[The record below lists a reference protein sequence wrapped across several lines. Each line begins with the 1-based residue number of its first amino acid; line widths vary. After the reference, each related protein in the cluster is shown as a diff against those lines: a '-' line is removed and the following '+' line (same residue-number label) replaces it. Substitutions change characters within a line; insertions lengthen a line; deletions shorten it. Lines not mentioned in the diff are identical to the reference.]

1 MPSSKRVT
9 GNFNFWTGA
18 SENWQYFDSTSNS
31 LVTVRRGNKDTVFQ
45 SANLVV
51 YGNIVGLGG
60 NIYANITGNIVLGNG
75 INYGILYKAP
85 GGNAAVSNEFTID
98 EANNAVAMTGNI
110 TVSGAGKGNLIA
122 NNVSSNRVTATFAS
136 ITSANIGTA
145 NIATNGNITA
155 GNIRA
160 VSYLNLAGG
169 NVLYGNANVAV
180 YLPTYT
186 GNLVSLTGN
195 VTTTANVQGAYILGN
210 GAFITGLSSSY
221 SNANVANYLPTY
233 SGNLSNL
240 TGNVT
245 TTANV
250 SANYLL
256 GNITQATGYSTYGN
270 ANVDAYLPTYTGNLS
285 PGNVTVS
292 GNLETANANISGLG
306 IFSSVSNLRIPGG
319 NVGQAMISNG
329 AGGVSFQDV
338 SATPGNASGSF
349 QYNSNGTALYGLDDF
364 IYNDSGIGNIQPRLQ
379 LTNLNFTI
387 DKANSNANVQLT
399 VIGNLAV
406 NESPFDANTG
416 YILIGG
422 IDRLAPEDL
431 TGNTYDGQFIIV
443 DGETLNYANGYTNAE
458 AVAYAASGWAGNI
471 IPNANA
477 VYSLGNVTNQWAN
490 LWVSNNTI
498 YLGNVPLAVT
508 AANVLTVNSQP
519 VLSANTTSNIVTTGN
534 VAAGNISVTGIV
546 AFADTTVQNTA
557 WTGVANTYIALGTG
571 AGGATQS
578 QTAVAIGVNAGNVA
592 QDYYT
597 VAIGIGAGQNTQLAG
612 AIAIGAEA
620 GGNSQGTNSIAIGF
634 RAGRAN
640 QANNSIVLNGTGANL
655 NNTTANSFVIAPIRN
670 TTGNAGILQYNDGTK
685 EVSYSTSIASN
696 VTVNGTGGISIP
708 NNPAFRVYGTLGNN
722 IAASTTVTSTQ
733 GAVIDYNKGSYYNN
747 TTGLFTAPIAGI
759 YQAAGTVRV
768 GNTAGL
774 NQAAILKNN
783 TPSGA
788 NIIAFWEVTGNT
800 TVGHMAVSGFA
811 NLGVGDTLSLKCIAG
826 NINFDSN
833 DSWGV
838 TFLG

>member
-110 TVSGAGKGNLIA
+110 TVSGAGKGNVIA
-122 NNVSSNRVTATFAS
+122 NNISSNRVTATFAN

-160 VSYLNLAGG
+160 VSYLNLTGG
-169 NVLYGNANVAV
+169 NVLYGNANVASYLPS

-195 VTTTANVQGAYILGN
+195 VTTTANISAAYILGN
-210 GAFITGLSSSY
+210 GAFITGLSSAY

-233 SGNLSNL
+233 SGNLDSL
-240 TGNVT
+240 AGNVT
-245 TTANV
+245 TTANISAGYV
-250 SANYLL
+250 LGNGAFLSGIVTSSYSNANVANYLV
-256 GNITQATGYSTYGN
+256 S
-270 ANVDAYLPTYTGNLS
+270 YTGNIS
-285 PGNVTVS
+285 AGNVSIS
-292 GNLETANANISGLG
+292 GALETATANFTGLAV
-306 IFSSVSNLRIPGG
+306 FSSVANLRIPGG

-338 SATPGNASGSF
+338 SATPGNAPGSF
-349 QYNSNGTALYGLDDF
+349 QYNANGSALYGLNDF
-364 IYNDSGIGNIQPRLQ
+364 IYYTASNVPRVQ

-431 TGNTYDGQFIIV
+431 TGNTYDGQFVIV
-443 DGETLNYANGYTNAE
+443 DGETLNYANGYSNAD
-458 AVAYAASGWAGNI
+458 VANYLPTYTGNISAGNI
-471 IPNANA
+471 TTTSNVRAANFIVENSIVA
-477 VYSLGNVTNQWAN
+477 TSASPAATLSGFRSISTSGTANGNITA
-490 LWVSNNTI
+490 S
-498 YLGNVPLAVT
+498 GNIVA
-508 AANVLTVNSQP
+508 AANVFG
-519 VLSANTTSNIVTTGN
+519 LSGIFTSNISG
-534 VAAGNISVTGIV
+534 GNIAVTDRITFGD
-546 AFADTTVQNTA
+546 ATYQNTA

-597 VAIGIGAGQNTQLAG
+597 VAIGIGAARDSQLAG

-655 NNTTANSFVIAPIRN
+655 NNTTANSFVVAPIRN
-670 TTGNAGILQYNDGTK
+670 TSGNAGILQYNNSTK
-685 EVSYSTSIASN
+685 EVTYST
-696 VTVNGTGGISIP
+696 TVNGNIQV
-708 NNPAFRVYGTLGNN
+708 NQLG
-722 IAASTTVTSTQ
+722 V
-733 GAVIDYNKGSYYNN
+733 G
-747 TTGLFTAPIAGI
+747 TAPS
-759 YQAAGTVRV
+759 GTNGEIVAT
-768 GNTAGL
+768 G
-774 NQAAILKNN
+774 
-783 TPSGA
+783 
-788 NIIAFWEVTGNT
+788 NIIAYFSDDRLKTRLGNIENALDKVDQLT
-800 TVGHMAVSGFA
+800 TFYFEPNDIAVNTYGYTRHRD
-811 NLGVGDTLSLKCIAG
+811 LGVSAQEVANVVPEIIADAPIGDGYLTVKYERFAPLIIAAIKELRQE
-826 NINFDSN
+826 INDIKRK
-833 DSWGV
+833 
-838 TFLG
+838 L

>member
-110 TVSGAGKGNLIA
+110 TVSGAGKGNVIA
-122 NNVSSNRVTATFAS
+122 NNISSNRVTATFAN

-160 VSYLNLAGG
+160 VSYLNLTGG

-233 SGNLSNL
+233 SGNLSSL

-338 SATPGNASGSF
+338 SATPGNAPGSF

-431 TGNTYDGQFIIV
+431 TGNTYDGQFVIV
-443 DGETLNYANGYTNAE
+443 DGETLNYANGYSNAD
-458 AVAYAASGWAGNI
+458 VANYLLTYTGNISAGNI
-471 IPNANA
+471 TTTSNVRAANFIVENSIVA
-477 VYSLGNVTNQWAN
+477 TSASPAATLSGFRSISTSGTANGNITA
-490 LWVSNNTI
+490 S
-498 YLGNVPLAVT
+498 GNIVA
-508 AANVLTVNSQP
+508 AANVFG
-519 VLSANTTSNIVTTGN
+519 LSGIFTSNISG
-534 VAAGNISVTGIV
+534 GNIAVTDRITFG
-546 AFADTTVQNTA
+546 DGTYQNTA
-557 WTGVANTYIALGTG
+557 WTGVANNYIALGTG

-655 NNTTANSFVIAPIRN
+655 NNTTANSFVVAPIRN
-670 TTGNAGILQYNDGTK
+670 TSGNAGILQYNNSTK
-685 EVSYSTSIASN
+685 EVTYST
-696 VTVNGTGGISIP
+696 TVNGNIQV
-708 NNPAFRVYGTLGNN
+708 NQLG
-722 IAASTTVTSTQ
+722 V
-733 GAVIDYNKGSYYNN
+733 G
-747 TTGLFTAPIAGI
+747 TAPS
-759 YQAAGTVRV
+759 GTNGEIVAT
-768 GNTAGL
+768 G
-774 NQAAILKNN
+774 
-783 TPSGA
+783 
-788 NIIAFWEVTGNT
+788 NIIAYFSDDRLKTRLGNIENALDKVDQLT
-800 TVGHMAVSGFA
+800 TFYFEPNDIAVNTYGYTRHRD
-811 NLGVGDTLSLKCIAG
+811 LGVSAQEVANVVPEIIADAPIGDGYLTVKYERFAPLIIAAIKELRQE
-826 NINFDSN
+826 INDIKRK
-833 DSWGV
+833 
-838 TFLG
+838 L

>member
-110 TVSGAGKGNLIA
+110 TVSGAGKGNVIA
-122 NNVSSNRVTATFAS
+122 NNISSNRVTATFAN

-160 VSYLNLAGG
+160 VSYLNLTGG

-233 SGNLSNL
+233 SGNLSSL

-431 TGNTYDGQFIIV
+431 TGNTYDGQFVIV
-443 DGETLNYANGYTNAE
+443 DGETLNYANGYSNAD
-458 AVAYAASGWAGNI
+458 VANYLLTYTGNISAGNI
-471 IPNANA
+471 TTTSNVRAANFIVENSIVA
-477 VYSLGNVTNQWAN
+477 TSASPAATLSGFRSISTSGTANGNITA
-490 LWVSNNTI
+490 S
-498 YLGNVPLAVT
+498 GNIVA
-508 AANVLTVNSQP
+508 AANVFG
-519 VLSANTTSNIVTTGN
+519 LSGIFTSNISG
-534 VAAGNISVTGIV
+534 GNIAVTDRITFG
-546 AFADTTVQNTA
+546 DGTYQNTA
-557 WTGVANTYIALGTG
+557 WTGVANNYIALGTG

-655 NNTTANSFVIAPIRN
+655 NNTTANSFVVAPIRN
-670 TTGNAGILQYNDGTK
+670 TSGNAGILQYNNSTK
-685 EVSYSTSIASN
+685 EVTYST
-696 VTVNGTGGISIP
+696 TVNGNIQV
-708 NNPAFRVYGTLGNN
+708 NQLG
-722 IAASTTVTSTQ
+722 V
-733 GAVIDYNKGSYYNN
+733 G
-747 TTGLFTAPIAGI
+747 TAPS
-759 YQAAGTVRV
+759 GTNGEIVAT
-768 GNTAGL
+768 G
-774 NQAAILKNN
+774 
-783 TPSGA
+783 
-788 NIIAFWEVTGNT
+788 NIIAYFSDDRLKTRLGNIENALDKVDQLT
-800 TVGHMAVSGFA
+800 TFYFEPNDIAVNTYGYTRHRD
-811 NLGVGDTLSLKCIAG
+811 LGVSAQEVANVVPEIIADAPIGDGYLTVKYERFAPLIIAAIKELRQE
-826 NINFDSN
+826 INDIKRK
-833 DSWGV
+833 
-838 TFLG
+838 L